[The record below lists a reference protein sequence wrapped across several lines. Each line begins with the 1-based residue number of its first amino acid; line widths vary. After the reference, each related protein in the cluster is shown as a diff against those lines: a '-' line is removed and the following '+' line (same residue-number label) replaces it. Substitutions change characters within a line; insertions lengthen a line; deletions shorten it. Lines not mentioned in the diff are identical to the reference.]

1 MEMRYEPIAR
11 KSVRRPTATFG
22 ITKEEQS
29 QQHGE
34 VPTIYNPKTHARN
47 TVFKQP
53 TTLAKMGGD
62 GGALEGGSFT
72 SFMNNFSSGV
82 FKGLTLGLL

>member
-53 TTLAKMGGD
+53 TTLGD
-62 GGALEGGSFT
+62 GGELEGGSFT